1 MINMGTDSPM
11 AVQASGAAVA
21 RSGREADSTAAHTAN
36 VTGGKD
42 ELLRIVVP
50 VTLPSLKL
58 GRHAETENPL
68 LVGNGV
74 GAGPN
79 SITN

>member
-42 ELLRIVVP
+42 ELLSIVVP

-58 GRHAETENPL
+58 DRHAETENPL
-68 LVGNGV
+68 LVSNGV
-74 GAGPN
+74 GP
-79 SITN
+79 